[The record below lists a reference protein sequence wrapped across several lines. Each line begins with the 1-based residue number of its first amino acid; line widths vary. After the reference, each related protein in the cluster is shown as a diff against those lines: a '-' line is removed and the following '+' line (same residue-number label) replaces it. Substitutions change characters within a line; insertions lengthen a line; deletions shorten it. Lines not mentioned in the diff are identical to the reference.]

1 MLHLC
6 GSCKSSL
13 ALGQMKLARSG
24 TWAVDDD
31 DDGGR
36 GYIQRR
42 RVGRAQRSPGRSAA
56 PWALGLVLG
65 AHAAGTS
72 TSTGQL
78 ASPTRSLTHHHH
90 HLVLRCPP
98 PQRQHCR
105 PPPPAPPGCIFLST
119 CSTTLRYG
127 TPTGLRRR
135 SRPITISLSAC
146 CCYNDVPL
154 GSCVRRCD
162 AAWRPP
168 VHIMRIFSLP
178 RLFIFLVFP
187 SDSPFCLLAS

>member
-1 MLHLC
+1 MSATSGGGAVGLGRSALGRLAAASMLHLR

-13 ALGQMKLARSG
+13 ALGQMKLAHSG

-78 ASPTRSLTHHHH
+78 ASPTRSLTTTTTTTTSSSAARRHNGNIAARSPRVHFPV
-90 HLVLRCPP
+90 HLLDHVTLRNTH
-98 PQRQHCR
+98 RT
-105 PPPPAPPGCIFLST
+105 PAPKSPYHDKPF
-119 CSTTLRYG
+119 
-127 TPTGLRRR
+127 GL
-135 SRPITISLSAC
+135 
-146 CCYNDVPL
+146 
-154 GSCVRRCD
+154 
-162 AAWRPP
+162 
-168 VHIMRIFSLP
+168 
-178 RLFIFLVFP
+178 
-187 SDSPFCLLAS
+187 LLLQ